1 MEWPARHG
9 MLNRSL
15 RVSVR
20 LYQLLIS
27 PLLLPSCRFLPSC
40 SDYAIEA
47 IGRHGAL
54 RGLGLALW
62 RLARCNPW
70 GGSGYDPV
78 PDHGG
83 CHLPRTSPGR

>member
-1 MEWPARHG
+1 MDWPARRG
-9 MLNRSL
+9 MLKWSL
-15 RVSVR
+15 RVFVR

-47 IGRHGAL
+47 IERHGAL
-54 RGLGLALW
+54 QGLGLALW

-78 PDHGG
+78 PDPGG
-83 CHLPRTSPGR
+83 CHLLKTKPGH

>member
-1 MEWPARHG
+1 MCGPVRGG

-15 RVSVR
+15 RAAVR
-20 LYQLLIS
+20 VYQLTIS

-40 SDYAIEA
+40 SEYAIEA
-47 IGRHGAL
+47 LARRGTIS
-54 RGLGLALW
+54 GLGLALW

-78 PDHGG
+78 PDAGDSRP
-83 CHLPRTSPGR
+83 PRASIGH

>member
-1 MEWPARHG
+1 MYRPVRRG

-15 RVSVR
+15 RAAIRV
-20 LYQLLIS
+20 YQLTIS

-40 SDYAIEA
+40 SDYALEA
-47 IGRHGAL
+47 LGRHGTIS
-54 RGLGLALW
+54 GLGLALW

-78 PDHGG
+78 PD
-83 CHLPRTSPGR
+83 PGESRPARASIGH

>member
-1 MEWPARHG
+1 MDWPARQG
-9 MLNRSL
+9 VLNWSL
-15 RVSVR
+15 RAFVR
-20 LYQLLIS
+20 IYQLLIS

-47 IGRHGAL
+47 IGRHGAV
-54 RGLGLALW
+54 RGLGFALC

-78 PDHGG
+78 PDPGTRYVPQ
-83 CHLPRTSPGR
+83 PRPGH